1 MSEGSKIPKVE
12 ITISVD
18 GVAIQDPKSKVL
30 LLCLFYKKLRVIQI
44 FYKILL
50 ILRNKEK

>member
-18 GVAIQDPKSKVL
+18 GVAIQDPKSKVF
-30 LLCLFYKKLRVIQI
+30 LLCLFYKKLRVIE
-44 FYKILL
+44 FFCKILL
-50 ILRNKEK
+50 ILMNERK